1 MVKLRYVPLRL
12 APELVDLLDSIASKR
27 GQARASI
34 MREGLQFFVQ
44 RHAIISE
51 TEYRRILADEFL
63 FLALDTIIQR
73 EHADVH
79 EDLLNEAAK
88 RARAL
93 RG

>member
-1 MVKLRYVPLRL
+1 MLKRYVPLRL
-12 APELVDLLDSIASKR
+12 DPELIDLLDNIAIKR
-27 GQARASI
+27 SQSRAAV
-34 MREGLQFFVQ
+34 MREGLLFFAQ

-51 TEYRRILADEFL
+51 SEYRRILADEFL

-73 EHADVH
+73 DHADVH

>member
-1 MVKLRYVPLRL
+1 MLKRYVPLRL
-12 APELVDLLDSIASKR
+12 DPELIDLLDNIAIKR
-27 GQARASI
+27 SQSRASV
-34 MREGLQFFVQ
+34 MREGLLFFAQ

-51 TEYRRILADEFL
+51 TEHRRILADEFL

-73 EHADVH
+73 EHSDVH
-79 EDLLNEAAK
+79 GELLNEAAR